1 MNRSR
6 QRPLTVAFTLLIP
19 ACGDPEGDSPP
30 AGPSLADWTETV
42 RIGRLNEPDDEVFG
56 NIRAAALLERGGV
69 VILDDQGARAIGFDD
84 QGAHAFTLGR
94 RGQGPGEF
102 ADPTALLRVADDTL
116 AFLNRSVRTLQMFG
130 RARPAGTFAETG
142 RYELPLWPSAGCSM
156 HGRIFVLGSY
166 ENLAVHEVDRT
177 GTVLNSFPASDY
189 ADEAAAGVP
198 ETIAWDLRDQA
209 RSGLLVCSE
218 ASGHVIHIP
227 RHLGWGRAYTAAG
240 DLAWHSSF
248 PDFVKRMVVPAAG
261 GGAVKYEFDPD
272 FNFSH
277 AVVGA
282 APVADTHLALSISL
296 VVPRGQEPE
305 VNGLL
310 ALFDLATGLQAR
322 RDESAAVVVSGLGDR
337 LAVLYREPFPVL
349 AILQRAEW

>member
-1 MNRSR
+1 M
-6 QRPLTVAFTLLIP
+6 I
-19 ACGDPEGDSPP
+19 
-30 AGPSLADWTETV
+30 
-42 RIGRLNEPDDEVFG
+42 
-56 NIRAAALLERGGV
+56 
-69 VILDDQGARAIGFDD
+69 
-84 QGAHAFTLGR
+84 
-94 RGQGPGEF
+94 
-102 ADPTALLRVADDTL
+102 
-116 AFLNRSVRTLQMFG
+116 
-130 RARPAGTFAETG
+130 
-142 RYELPLWPSAGCSM
+142 
-156 HGRIFVLGSY
+156 
-166 ENLAVHEVDRT
+166 
-177 GTVLNSFPASDY
+177 
-189 ADEAAAGVP
+189 
-198 ETIAWDLRDQA
+198 
-209 RSGLLVCSE
+209 
-218 ASGHVIHIP
+218 HVP

-248 PDFVKRMVVPAAG
+248 PDFVERMVVPAAG

-337 LAVLYREPFPVL
+337 LAVVYREPFPVL
-349 AILQRAEW
+349 AILQRAECEASPGGAEPIPRPP